1 MYYVTFATLKRDYKV
16 IDGEMSQVVKGS
28 LKPTIGT
35 ALGIAGI
42 IALNTFSYMDA
53 VRIAKVKNMHF
64 QMQPG
69 IAGLRVS
76 MTF

>member
-1 MYYVTFATLKRDYKV
+1 
-16 IDGEMSQVVKGS
+16 
-28 LKPTIGT
+28 
-35 ALGIAGI
+35 
-42 IALNTFSYMDA
+42 MDA

-69 IAGLRVS
+69 IAGLQVS